1 MWMDSWGNEFKKK
14 KQAIANIH
22 RICREREDF
31 WEMVGE
37 YMNIDSDVM
46 DWITSD
52 DEILE
57 SFKINFEEQIQNA
70 ENDWCE
76 WYIDDIE
83 KI

>member
-14 KQAIANIH
+14 KQAIAHIH
-22 RICREREDF
+22 RVCREQQNY
-31 WEMVGE
+31 WEMIGE

-46 DWITSD
+46 DWIISD
-52 DEILE
+52 DEILV
-57 SFKINFEEQIQNA
+57 SFKINFEEQIEEA
-70 ENDWCE
+70 ENDWCK